1 MTLAWRHCGRR
12 AGRGSGVTGAWNW
25 GFVLVNSLGFDVVDV
40 LFFGWWCYLLKL
52 TRIRAL

>member
-25 GFVLVNSLGFDVVDV
+25 GFVLVNSLGFDVVEV
-40 LFFGWWCYLLKL
+40 LFFGWWCY
-52 TRIRAL
+52 